1 MSNANSIKVVA
12 RFRPQ
17 NKIELASGGTPIVN
31 FDGADTCA
39 IEVWPCPP
47 SLPHAG
53 AARER
58 PVVVPDTGLWPNPG
72 TVC

>member
-31 FDGADTCA
+31 FDGADTCT
-39 IEVWPCPP
+39 IEVWP
-47 SLPHAG
+47 
-53 AARER
+53 
-58 PVVVPDTGLWPNPG
+58 
-72 TVC
+72 